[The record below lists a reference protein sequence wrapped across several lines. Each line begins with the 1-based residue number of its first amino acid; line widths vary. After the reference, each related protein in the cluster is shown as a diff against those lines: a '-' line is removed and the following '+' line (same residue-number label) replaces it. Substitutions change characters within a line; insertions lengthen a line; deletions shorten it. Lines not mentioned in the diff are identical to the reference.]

1 MNDLQKQI
9 EELTKRVEALENN
22 YVIPTEESQEDSESD
37 QLLYEDA
44 KVFVIE
50 EQKVSTSFLQRK
62 FRIGYARAARLM
74 DQLEERGVVS
84 EVEGTKARE
93 VLVKEE

>member
-74 DQLEERGVVS
+74 DQLEENGVVS
-84 EVEGTKARE
+84 EVEGAEPRE
-93 VLVKEE
+93 FLIKR